1 MGRLPQFC
9 LYWITE
15 GSQAETSGPHG
26 GGHGPS
32 AYLLPV
38 TSTKSDQVISLARGM
53 REVVQAEAAESER
66 KRTMTDAIV
75 DEMWTSG
82 LMTALGPGE
91 AGGIEPAL
99 AEMIE
104 TWIEMAWQDGSF
116 GWIGIANLPS
126 RFAAATYLTDEGFAE
141 VFTAH
146 DNHVTMGGQ
155 FFPNGQGTVVDGGY
169 RLSGSWSFGSGVG
182 HSQYVAAGFFPMDN
196 GEMRWISEGIPDMQ
210 VAVVPRDEIQ
220 FNDGWH
226 VQGLK
231 GTGSYDYSADDVFV
245 PASRTFGLFDREP
258 RRGSSPAARMGLMPV
273 TAAGHAAWALG
284 VAKSMLDDVT
294 ELAATKFRMSDM
306 ASLASRPTFQ
316 KGLAHHVAAW
326 RAARLLV
333 LDAFTAAESAVAAGA
348 DLNTTLRADMRAA
361 AVFATDTARE
371 SAEWAHLVAGTS
383 SIREGSR
390 LERAFRDIYTG
401 TQHAFISEKV
411 AMDCAQIW
419 LGVIEDQFG
428 L

>member
-1 MGRLPQFC
+1 M
-9 LYWITE
+9 
-15 GSQAETSGPHG
+15 
-26 GGHGPS
+26 PS
-32 AYLLPV
+32 ATEV
-38 TSTKSDQVISLARGM
+38 NGQVVSEVLSKARGM
-53 REVVQAEAAESER
+53 RDLVRAEAAASEQQ
-66 KRTMTDAIV
+66 RTLTDAIV
-75 DEMWTSG
+75 DEMWASG
-82 LMTALGPGE
+82 LMSSFNPVQ
-91 AGGIEPAL
+91 AGGVEPTF

-126 RFAAATYLTDEGFAE
+126 SFAAAAYLPDDGFAE

-169 RLSGSWSFGSGVG
+169 RVSGSWSFGSGSG

-210 VAVVPRDEIQ
+210 VAVIPRAEIQ
-220 FNDGWH
+220 FNDGWF

-231 GTGSYDYSADDVFV
+231 GTGSYDYSAQDVFV
-245 PASRTFGLFDREP
+245 PAARTFGLFDRVP
-258 RRGSSPAARMGLMPV
+258 YRGGSPAARMGLMPV
-273 TAAGHAAWALG
+273 TAAGHASWALG
-284 VAKSMLDDVT
+284 VAKSMLDDVA

-333 LDAFTAAESAVAAGA
+333 LDAFGAAEAAVAAGE
-348 DLNTTLRADMRAA
+348 DLSPTLRADMRAA
-361 AVFATDTARE
+361 AVFATDTSRE
-371 SAEWAHLVAGTS
+371 CAEWAHLAAGTT

-419 LGVIEDQFG
+419 LGIIEDQFG

>member
-1 MGRLPQFC
+1 M
-9 LYWITE
+9 
-15 GSQAETSGPHG
+15 
-26 GGHGPS
+26 
-32 AYLLPV
+32 
-38 TSTKSDQVISLARGM
+38 TSTTVEVLSRARGM
-53 REVVQAEAAESER
+53 RETVLAEAAASER
-66 KRTMTDAIV
+66 NRTLTTTIV
-75 DEMWTSG
+75 DEMWSSG
-82 LMTALGPGE
+82 LMSSFNPVP
-91 AGGIEPAL
+91 AGGVEPSF

-126 RFAAATYLTDEGFAE
+126 SFAAAAYLPDEGFAE

-146 DNHVTMGGQ
+146 DNRVTMGGQ
-155 FFPNGQGTVVDGGY
+155 FFPNGQGAVVDGGY
-169 RLSGSWSFGSGVG
+169 RVSGSWSFGSGTG
-182 HSQYVAAGFFPMDN
+182 HSQYVAAGFFPMDD
-196 GEMRWISEGIPDMQ
+196 GEMRWISDGIPDMQ
-210 VAVVPRDEIQ
+210 VAVIPRAEIT
-220 FNDGWH
+220 FNDGWY

-231 GTGSYDYSADDVFV
+231 GTGSYDYSVQDVFV
-245 PASRTFGLFDREP
+245 PGYRTFGLFDRKP
-258 RRGSSPAARMGLMPV
+258 FRGSSPATRMGLMPV
-273 TAAGHAAWALG
+273 TAAGHASWALG
-284 VAKSMLDDVT
+284 VAKSMLDDVA

-306 ASLASRPTFQ
+306 AALASRPTFQ

-333 LDAFTAAESAVAAGA
+333 LDAFGAGEAAVATGT
-348 DLNTTLRADMRAA
+348 DLDPKLRADMRAA
-361 AVFATDTARE
+361 AVYATDTARE
-371 SAEWAHLVAGTS
+371 CAEWAHLVAGTS

-419 LGVIEDQFG
+419 LGIIEDQFG

>member
-1 MGRLPQFC
+1 
-9 LYWITE
+9 
-15 GSQAETSGPHG
+15 
-26 GGHGPS
+26 
-32 AYLLPV
+32 
-38 TSTKSDQVISLARGM
+38 M
-53 REVVQAEAAESER
+53 RDLVRAEAAESER

-75 DEMWTSG
+75 DEMWGSG
-82 LMTALGPGE
+82 LMTALSPAE
-91 AGGIEPAL
+91 AGGIEPSL
-99 AEMIE
+99 AETIE

-126 RFAAATYLTDEGFAE
+126 RFAAATYLPDEGFAE

-155 FFPNGQGTVVDGGY
+155 FFPNGQGAVVDGGY
-169 RLSGSWSFGSGVG
+169 RVSGSWSFGSGVG
-182 HSQYVAAGFFPMDN
+182 HSQYVAAGFFPMDD
-196 GEMRWISEGIPDMQ
+196 GEMRWVSEGIPEMR
-210 VAVVPRDEIQ
+210 VAVIARDEIQ

-231 GTGSYDYSADDVFV
+231 GTGSYDYTAEDVFV
-245 PASRTFGLFDREP
+245 PAARTFGLFDRRP
-258 RRGSSPAARMGLMPV
+258 YRGTSPAARMGLMPV
-273 TAAGHAAWALG
+273 TAAGHASWALG

-333 LDAFTAAESAVAAGA
+333 LDAFSTAETAVAAGE
-348 DLNTTLRADMRAA
+348 DLNPTLRADMRAA
-361 AVFATDTARE
+361 AVYATDTARE
-371 SAEWAHLVAGTS
+371 CAEWAHLVAGTS

-390 LERAFRDIYTG
+390 LERAFRDLYTG

-419 LGVIEDQFG
+419 LGIIDDQFG